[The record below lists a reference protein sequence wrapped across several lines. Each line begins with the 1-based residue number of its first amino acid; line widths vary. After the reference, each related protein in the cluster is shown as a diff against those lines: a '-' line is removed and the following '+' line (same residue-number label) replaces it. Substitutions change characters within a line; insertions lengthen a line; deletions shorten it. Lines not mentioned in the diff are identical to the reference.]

1 LLNSYIVFFI
11 AVVSIF
17 SLVLILIIALFLWNN
32 QLSKNLRIKT
42 REIETQ
48 HQRITKIID
57 ILTHDMGNLLHTV
70 YNLSI
75 LSAMKE
81 GSFENNESLVLLEE
95 SIFKIKF
102 TRQLI
107 TQLSKRL
114 FKKTFTNLH
123 EFIKELTSQYLLTH
137 YTKQSPDI
145 IFPEGFSN
153 LCIVK
158 DENLDILFE
167 YLMFQ
172 SLLQQQKN
180 SEIIIKYSREQNMLD
195 FIFNIDLYN
204 KFKLVETM
212 GKKEKVKSIE
222 QDFIEH
228 SVKGLGGLIVYSKE
242 QFVIKLPFIRLPNL
256 RK

>member
-1 LLNSYIVFFI
+1 MNSYALFLI

-17 SLVLILIIALFLWNN
+17 ALVLILIISLFLWNY
-32 QLSKNLRIKT
+32 QLSKNLKIKT
-42 REIETQ
+42 REIETE
-48 HQRITKIID
+48 HQRTTKIVE

-81 GSFENNESLVLLEE
+81 GSFENNESLLLLEE

-107 TQLSKRL
+107 TLLSRGL
-114 FKKTFTNLH
+114 YKKTFVNLH
-123 EFIKELTSQYLLTH
+123 EFIKELTSHYLLTH

-145 IFPEGFSN
+145 IFPEGSAD

-180 SEIIIKYSREQNMLD
+180 SEIIIIYSKEQNMLD
-195 FIFNIDLYN
+195 FVFKINLYD
-204 KFKLVETM
+204 KFKLVETL
-212 GKKEKVKSIE
+212 GKREKVKSIE

-228 SVKGLGGLIVYSKE
+228 CVKGLGGLIVYSKDK
-242 QFVIKLPFIRLPNL
+242 FIIKLPYIKMPYFKR
-256 RK
+256 